1 MANQTRRTFLAQG
14 AIALTSVGCRAH
26 RLPDEERSH
35 QPTALQL
42 ASMRTVA
49 LRFMGRYGVPG
60 MSISIAVLGKT
71 LYEQSFGL
79 ADNTSNE
86 TLTPSHLF
94 RIASISKPI
103 TSVAIFRL
111 IERGVLHASDLVFGP
126 DGILR
131 DDFGPTA
138 KQPYLAQLKIEHLL
152 THTGGGWQNDMT
164 DPMFRDPQIG
174 QHELIA
180 WTLANQPL
188 TNVPGK
194 HFAYSNFG
202 YCVLGR
208 VIEKVTQKSYADFV
222 TTEVLSRCGIADMR
236 IAGNTLA
243 DRAPHEVVYDAR
255 TENPY
260 NMNVRRMDSHGG
272 WLATASDL
280 VRFATHVD
288 DFTTTPN
295 IRRHETIN
303 AMTTPTAPNSGYAH
317 GWAVNSQGNWWHGGS
332 LPGTSTIMVR
342 THSGLC
348 WAALTNTRKMGEMG
362 NDLDQMMWDIVKAVP
377 EWQA

>member
-1 MANQTRRTFLAQG
+1 
-14 AIALTSVGCRAH
+14 
-26 RLPDEERSH
+26 
-35 QPTALQL
+35 
-42 ASMRTVA
+42 MRTIA
-49 LRFMGRYGVPG
+49 LRFMGRYSVPG

-103 TSVAIFRL
+103 TSVSIFTL
-111 IERGVLHASDLVFGP
+111 IERGVLLASDLVFGP

-131 DDFGPTA
+131 DDFGPKA
-138 KQPYLAQLKIEHLL
+138 KQPYLAQLKLEHLL

-188 TNVPGK
+188 TNVPGT

-222 TTEVLSRCGIADMR
+222 TTEVLSHCGVRDMR

-243 DRAPHEVVYDAR
+243 DRAPHEVVYDTR

-288 DFTTTPN
+288 GFTTTPN
-295 IRRHETIN
+295 ILRRETIN
-303 AMTTPTAPNSGYAH
+303 AMITPTVANSGYAH

-362 NDLDQMMWDIVKAVP
+362 NDLDQMMWNIVKAVP